1 MLLSSNS
8 PSPVMS
14 VQKFDDAHISC
25 EDSSGTG
32 ENDDLSMISLI
43 AKLMSLVLSRAA
55 PSKCSSLLGN
65 ISLSVL
71 RLQSGCALAVLAP
84 SVLKFSVP
92 TEDSMDGRSSSESS
106 LVSLNS
112 FKDRFFFL
120 LVSSRTFISLS
131 FVRSFP
137 HLGQTLHKTCKD
149 SPHVEQNMALKE
161 EGAA

>member
-8 PSPVMS
+8 ASPVMS

-55 PSKCSSLLGN
+55 LSKYSSLMGN

-71 RLQSGCALAVLAP
+71 IGLQSGCALAVLAT
-84 SVLKFSVP
+84 SVLKFGVLVDVLA
-92 TEDSMDGRSSSESS
+92 EDNLDGRSSSESS
-106 LVSLNS
+106 SKTPDNFALFIPFTCTCSSMSSSLFDSGFDSMN
-112 FKDRFFFL
+112 
-120 LVSSRTFISLS
+120 LS
-131 FVRSFP
+131 NV
-137 HLGQTLHKTCKD
+137 
-149 SPHVEQNMALKE
+149 V
-161 EGAA
+161 

>member
-92 TEDSMDGRSSSESS
+92 TEDSMDGRSY
-106 LVSLNS
+106 LPRKHLTTLL
-112 FKDRFFFL
+112 FL
-120 LVSSRTFISLS
+120 YALHAPVLQCPLHYFL
-131 FVRSFP
+131 
-137 HLGQTLHKTCKD
+137 HLRGSILDLIQ
-149 SPHVEQNMALKE
+149 
-161 EGAA
+161 

>member
-106 LVSLNS
+106 SKTLENFALFIRFRCTCSTMSSSLFSALERVDSGFESIN
-112 FKDRFFFL
+112 
-120 LVSSRTFISLS
+120 LS
-131 FVRSFP
+131 
-137 HLGQTLHKTCKD
+137 
-149 SPHVEQNMALKE
+149 
-161 EGAA
+161 